1 MIFRRY
7 KESMVPLR
15 PARLFRSRWT
25 ALLWAAGV
33 IFTAVTTIGLGDSES
48 KAVESKLVDATGAN
62 VSDADLAA
70 VANLLSE

>member
-1 MIFRRY
+1 M
-7 KESMVPLR
+7 
-15 PARLFRSRWT
+15 
-25 ALLWAAGV
+25 LWAAGV

-48 KAVESKLVDATGAN
+48 KVMESKLVDATGAN